1 MKKLHR
7 EDDKMISK
15 KMQQEVAGSSAIR
28 AMFLEGKEMAAKI
41 GAENVYDFSLGNP
54 MTPVPAEYNQAIID
68 AVQTESSLE
77 LHGYMDNAGYPE
89 TRQAV
94 ADNLNKRFGTVFES
108 RHITMTV
115 GAAGA
120 LNIVFKA
127 ILDPGDEVLA
137 FAPYFGEYRGYVANH
152 QGILKEV
159 APDTETFQPDFAD
172 FERKITEKTKAV
184 IINNPVNP
192 TGVVYSEET
201 IQTMAG
207 IMDAKQKE
215 YGHEIYMVS
224 DEPYREL
231 VYDGCQAPFLTK
243 YYDNTFVTYS
253 FSKSLSIPG
262 ERIGYVAVSPS
273 IADCE
278 QVCSAL
284 SVANRILGFV
294 NAPSLMQKAVAK
306 AIDAT
311 TDVAY
316 YDRNRKLIY
325 DKLISLGFTCA
336 KPQGAFYLFIKSP
349 EAEEKKFVEMAK
361 KHHILLVGGTTFSC
375 PGYVRLAYCVSYEM
389 IERSLPAFEKLAEET
404 LGL

>member
-1 MKKLHR
+1 
-7 EDDKMISK
+7 MISK
-15 KMQQEVAGSSAIR
+15 SMQQAVAGSSAIR

-94 ADNLNKRFGTVFES
+94 AENLNKRFGTYFEGK
-108 RHITMTV
+108 HITMTV

-120 LNIVFKA
+120 LNIVFKV

-137 FAPYFGEYRGYVANH
+137 LAPFFGEYRGYVANH

-159 APDTETFQPDFAD
+159 APNTETFQPDFAD
-172 FERKITEKTKAV
+172 LKNKITEKTKAV

-192 TGVVYSEET
+192 TGVVYSKET
-201 IQTMAG
+201 IQTIAA
-207 IMDAKQKE
+207 IMDEKQQA

-231 VYDGCQAPFLTK
+231 VYDGNSVPFLTK

-262 ERIGYVAVSPS
+262 ERLGYVAVSPS
-273 IADCE
+273 MADCE
-278 QVCSAL
+278 QACSAL

-306 AIDAT
+306 AIEAT

-325 DKLISLGFTCA
+325 DKLTELGFTCA

-349 EAEEKKFVEMAK
+349 DADEKKFVETAK
-361 KHHILLVGGTTFSC
+361 KYHILLVGGTTFSC

-389 IERSLPAFEKLAEET
+389 IERSLPAFEKLAQEY
-404 LGL
+404 GLA

>member
-1 MKKLHR
+1 
-7 EDDKMISK
+7 MISK
-15 KMQQEVAGSSAIR
+15 KMQEAVAGSSAIR
-28 AMFLEGKEMAAKI
+28 AMFLEGKELAAKI

-89 TRQAV
+89 TRQTV
-94 ADNLNKRFGTVFES
+94 ADNLNKRFGTDFEGK
-108 RHITMTV
+108 HITMTV

-127 ILDPGDEVLA
+127 ILDPEDEVLA
-137 FAPYFGEYRGYVANH
+137 LAPYFGEYRGYVANH

-159 APDTETFQPDFAD
+159 APNTDTFQPDLED
-172 FERKITEKTKAV
+172 FKNKITAKTKAV

-192 TGVVYSEET
+192 TGVIYSEDT
-201 IQTMAG
+201 IEKMAS
-207 IMDAKQKE
+207 IMREKQSA

-231 VYDGCQAPFLTK
+231 AYDGNKVPFLTK

-262 ERIGYVAVSPS
+262 ERIGYVAVSPR

-278 QVCSAL
+278 QVCGAL
-284 SVANRILGFV
+284 SVANRVLGFV
-294 NAPSLMQKAVAK
+294 NAPSLMQKAVTK

-349 EAEEKKFVEMAK
+349 DADEKKFVETAK
-361 KHHILLVGGTTFSC
+361 KYHILLVGGTTFSC

-389 IERSLPAFEKLAEET
+389 IERSLPAFEKLAEEYN
-404 LGL
+404 LS

>member
-1 MKKLHR
+1 
-7 EDDKMISK
+7 MISK
-15 KMQQEVAGSSAIR
+15 QMQQEIAGSSAIR
-28 AMFLEGKEMAAKI
+28 AMFLEGKEMAKQA

-54 MTPVPAEYNQAIID
+54 MTPVPASYNQAIIE
-68 AVQTESSLE
+68 AVQKESSLE

-94 ADNLNKRFGTVFES
+94 ADNLNQRFGTDFS
-108 RHITMTV
+108 YTHIVMTV

-120 LNIVFKA
+120 LNVVFKT

-152 QGILKEV
+152 HGILREV
-159 APDTETFQPDFAD
+159 KPDIPSFQPDLPD
-172 FERKITEKTKAV
+172 LENKITEKTKAL

-192 TGVVYSEET
+192 TGVIYTEET
-201 IQTMAG
+201 IQKIA
-207 IMDAKQKE
+207 AVLEKKQQE
-215 YGHEIYMVS
+215 YHHEIYLVS

-231 VYDGCQAPFLTK
+231 VYDKNQVPFLTK
-243 YYDNTFVTYS
+243 YYANTFVTYS

-262 ERIGYVAVSPS
+262 ERIGYIAACPRM
-273 IADCE
+273 ADCG
-278 QVCSAL
+278 QAIQGL

-294 NAPSLMQKAVAK
+294 NAPSLMQKAL
-306 AIDAT
+306 ISSMDAR

-316 YDRNRKLIY
+316 YDRNRQLIY
-325 DKLISLGFTCA
+325 GKLTELGFTCV

-349 EAEEKKFVEMAK
+349 DPEEKKFVEAAK
-361 KHHILLVGGTTFSC
+361 KHHILLVGGSTFSC

-389 IERSLPAFEKLAEET
+389 LKRSLPAFEKLAEEYRNH
-404 LGL
+404 L

>member
-1 MKKLHR
+1 
-7 EDDKMISK
+7 MISK
-15 KMQQEVAGSSAIR
+15 KMQEAVAGSSAIR

-68 AVQTESSLE
+68 AVRTESSLE
-77 LHGYMDNAGYPE
+77 LHGYMDNAGYPK
-89 TRQAV
+89 TRQTV
-94 ADNLNKRFGTVFES
+94 ADNLNKRFGTDFEGK
-108 RHITMTV
+108 HITMTV

-120 LNIVFKA
+120 LNIVFKT

-137 FAPYFGEYRGYVANH
+137 LAPYFGEYRGYTANH

-159 APDTETFQPDFAD
+159 APNTDTFQPDLED
-172 FERKITEKTKAV
+172 FKNKITAKTKAV

-192 TGVVYSEET
+192 TGVIYSEET
-201 IQTMAG
+201 IEEMAS
-207 IMDAKQKE
+207 IMREKQGE

-231 VYDGCQAPFLTK
+231 AYDGNKVPFLTK

-262 ERIGYVAVSPS
+262 ERIGYVAVSPR

-284 SVANRILGFV
+284 SVANRVLGFV
-294 NAPSLMQKAVAK
+294 NAPSLMQKAVAR

-316 YDRNRKLIY
+316 YDRNRQLIYNKLIA
-325 DKLISLGFTCA
+325 LGFTCA

-349 EAEEKKFVEMAK
+349 DADEKKFVETAK

-389 IERSLPAFEKLAEET
+389 IERSLPAFEKLAEEYN
-404 LGL
+404 LS

>member
-1 MKKLHR
+1 MPCNEVFQLHG
-7 EDDKMISK
+7 IFYT
-15 KMQQEVAGSSAIR
+15 GSAIR

-262 ERIGYVAVSPS
+262 ERIGYVAVSPG

>member
-1 MKKLHR
+1 
-7 EDDKMISK
+7 
-15 KMQQEVAGSSAIR
+15 
-28 AMFLEGKEMAAKI
+28 
-41 GAENVYDFSLGNP
+41 
-54 MTPVPAEYNQAIID
+54 
-68 AVQTESSLE
+68 
-77 LHGYMDNAGYPE
+77 MDNAGYPK
-89 TRQAV
+89 TRQTV
-94 ADNLNKRFGTVFES
+94 ADNLNKRFGTDFEGK
-108 RHITMTV
+108 HITMTV

-120 LNIVFKA
+120 LNIVFKT

-137 FAPYFGEYRGYVANH
+137 LAPYFGEYRGYTANH

-159 APDTETFQPDFAD
+159 APNTDTFQPDLED
-172 FERKITEKTKAV
+172 FKNKITAKTKAV

-192 TGVVYSEET
+192 TGVIYSEET
-201 IQTMAG
+201 IEEMAS
-207 IMDAKQKE
+207 IMREKQGE

-231 VYDGCQAPFLTK
+231 AYDGNKVPFLTK

-262 ERIGYVAVSPS
+262 ERIGYVAVSPR

-284 SVANRILGFV
+284 SVANRVLGFV
-294 NAPSLMQKAVAK
+294 NAPSLMQKAVAR

-316 YDRNRKLIY
+316 YDRNRQLIYNKLIA
-325 DKLISLGFTCA
+325 LGFTCA

-349 EAEEKKFVEMAK
+349 DADEKKFVETAK

-389 IERSLPAFEKLAEET
+389 IERSLPAFEKLAEEYN
-404 LGL
+404 LS

>member
-1 MKKLHR
+1 
-7 EDDKMISK
+7 MISK
-15 KMQQEVAGSSAIR
+15 QMQQEIAGSSAIR
-28 AMFLEGKEMAAKI
+28 AMFLEGKEMAKQA

-54 MTPVPAEYNQAIID
+54 MTPVPASYNQAIIE
-68 AVQTESSLE
+68 AVQKESSLE

-94 ADNLNKRFGTVFES
+94 ADNLNQRFGTDFS
-108 RHITMTV
+108 YTHIVMTV

-120 LNIVFKA
+120 LNVVFKT

-152 QGILKEV
+152 QGILREV
-159 APDTETFQPDFAD
+159 KPDIPSFQPDLPD
-172 FERKITEKTKAV
+172 LENKITEKTKAL

-192 TGVVYSEET
+192 TGVIYTEET
-201 IQTMAG
+201 IQKIA
-207 IMDAKQKE
+207 AVLEKKQQE
-215 YGHEIYMVS
+215 YHREIYLVS

-231 VYDGCQAPFLTK
+231 IYDKNQVPFLTK
-243 YYDNTFVTYS
+243 YYANTFVTYS

-262 ERIGYVAVSPS
+262 ERIGYIAACPRM
-273 IADCE
+273 ADCG
-278 QVCSAL
+278 QAIQGL

-294 NAPSLMQKAVAK
+294 NAPSLMQKAL
-306 AIDAT
+306 ISSMDAR

-316 YDRNRKLIY
+316 YDRNRQLIY
-325 DKLISLGFTCA
+325 GKLTELGFTCV

-349 EAEEKKFVEMAK
+349 DPEEKKFVEAAK
-361 KHHILLVGGTTFSC
+361 KHHILLVGGSTFSC

-389 IERSLPAFEKLAEET
+389 LKRSLPAFEKLAEEYRNH
-404 LGL
+404 L

>member
-1 MKKLHR
+1 
-7 EDDKMISK
+7 MISNQ
-15 KMQQEVAGSSAIR
+15 MQQEIAGSSAIR
-28 AMFLEGKEMAAKI
+28 AMFLEGKEMAKQA

-54 MTPVPAEYNQAIID
+54 MTPVPASYNQAIIE
-68 AVQTESSLE
+68 AVQKESSLE

-94 ADNLNKRFGTVFES
+94 ADNLNQRFGTDFS
-108 RHITMTV
+108 YTHIVMTV

-120 LNIVFKA
+120 LNVVFKT

-152 QGILKEV
+152 QGILREV
-159 APDTETFQPDFAD
+159 KPDIPSFQPDLPD
-172 FERKITEKTKAV
+172 LENKITEKTKAL

-192 TGVVYSEET
+192 TGVIYTEET
-201 IQTMAG
+201 IQKIA
-207 IMDAKQKE
+207 AVLEKKQQE
-215 YGHEIYMVS
+215 YHHEIYLVS

-231 VYDGCQAPFLTK
+231 VYDKNQVPFLTK
-243 YYDNTFVTYS
+243 YYANTFVTYS

-262 ERIGYVAVSPS
+262 ERIGYIAACPRM
-273 IADCE
+273 ADCG
-278 QVCSAL
+278 QAIQGL

-294 NAPSLMQKAVAK
+294 NAPSLMQKAL
-306 AIDAT
+306 ISSMDAR

-316 YDRNRKLIY
+316 YDRNRQLIY
-325 DKLISLGFTCA
+325 GKLTELGFTCV

-349 EAEEKKFVEMAK
+349 DPEEKKFVEAAK
-361 KHHILLVGGTTFSC
+361 KHHILLVGGSTFSC

-389 IERSLPAFEKLAEET
+389 LKRSLPAFEKLAEEYRNH
-404 LGL
+404 L

>member
-1 MKKLHR
+1 
-7 EDDKMISK
+7 MISK
-15 KMQQEVAGSSAIR
+15 KMQQQVAGSSAIR
-28 AMFLEGKEMAAKI
+28 AMFLEGKEMAARI

-54 MTPVPAEYNQAIID
+54 MTPIPAEFNQAMLDLI
-68 AVQTESSLE
+68 QTESSLE

-89 TRQAV
+89 TRKII
-94 ADNLNKRFGTVFES
+94 ADNLNKRFGTDFEGK
-108 RHITMTV
+108 HITMTV

-120 LNIVFKA
+120 LNIVFKV
-127 ILDPGDEVLA
+127 ILDPEDEVLA
-137 FAPYFGEYRGYVANH
+137 LAPYFGEYRGYTANH
-152 QGILKEV
+152 QGVLKEV
-159 APDTETFQPDFAD
+159 APDTDTFQPDLED
-172 FERKITEKTKAV
+172 FKSKITEKTKAV

-192 TGVVYSEET
+192 TGVIYSEET
-201 IQTMAG
+201 IEKMAS
-207 IMDAKQKE
+207 IMREKQEE

-231 VYDGCQAPFLTK
+231 VYDGNKVPFLTK

-262 ERIGYVAVSPS
+262 ERIGYVAVSPT

-294 NAPSLMQKAVAK
+294 NAPSLMQKAVAR
-306 AIDAT
+306 AIEAT

-316 YDRNRKLIY
+316 YDRNRQLIYNKLIE
-325 DKLISLGFTCA
+325 LGFTCS

-349 EAEEKKFVEMAK
+349 DADEKKFVETAK
-361 KHHILLVGGTTFSC
+361 KYHILLVGGATFSC

-389 IERSLPAFEKLAEET
+389 IERSLPAFEKLAEEYK
-404 LGL
+404 LGR